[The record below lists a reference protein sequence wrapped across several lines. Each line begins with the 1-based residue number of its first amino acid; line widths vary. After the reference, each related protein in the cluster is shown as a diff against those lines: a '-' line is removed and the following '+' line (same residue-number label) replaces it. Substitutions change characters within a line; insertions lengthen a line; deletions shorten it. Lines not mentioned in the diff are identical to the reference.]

1 MELFGAIKAGG
12 IAAYILVFIGI
23 LGLSLII
30 ERIFVFFSYT
40 KIDKELF
47 DMIESYNFDIKAFSD
62 KLYSVNEKNVFN
74 RFFRVIVKNKDNPV
88 WWIESRANDEAQNIS
103 VFLSRGTWILDTI
116 VTAAPLIGLLGTV
129 IGMID
134 AFNIIGT
141 SGIVEPKEVTGGVAK
156 ALVSTALGLLD
167 AIIGLFGF
175 NYISK
180 KQLEILEELERLG
193 TRLIDHIRIEKEG
206 KK

>member
-30 ERIFVFFSYT
+30 ERLFVFFSYT

-88 WWIESRANDEAQNIS
+88 WWIESRANDEAQNIY